1 MLTICH
7 EHQVPVPTRTPPPP
21 PPPSQGGGWCR
32 VLSHQ
37 GNILVFFFFLNQKV
51 ATLSPRPIA
60 GSYRG
65 MLGNTGKV
73 TELQSR
79 GNEAPRWDVAV
90 SHSLQN
96 AQLFP
101 SLCPS
106 QSQAARALAS

>member
-7 EHQVPVPTRTPPPP
+7 EHQVPVPTRTPPPHLP
-21 PPPSQGGGWCR
+21 RPRVEGGAECCLTKATFW
-32 VLSHQ
+32 S
-37 GNILVFFFFLNQKV
+37 FFFFLNQKV